1 MSEEI
6 KTAETTATVTEAPAT
21 LRAVLGEKVGM
32 TQVFD
37 EAGTVHSVTVV
48 KINPCRVVNVRTQE
62 RDGYTAVCLG
72 YGEKNPKKLNKATA
86 GQYKSGKVTPALHL
100 KEYRISSVDGYEAG
114 QAVTLAS
121 RFNVG
126 DFVDVQGLTKGR
138 GFAGAMKRHGFHGL
152 PGSHGASDKERSPGS
167 LASQRSL
174 GRVIPGQRMA
184 GHMGQRTVTMSKMK
198 VVRVNPE
205 TGCIYINGS
214 VPGCKGTIVSV
225 LESSKLNKKA

>member
-6 KTAETTATVTEAPAT
+6 KNTEVAAVKEAPAT
-21 LRAVLGEKVGM
+21 LRAILGEKLGM
-32 TQVFD
+32 TQIFD

-48 KINPCRVVNVRTQE
+48 KVNPCKVVNVRTQE

-72 YGEKNPKKLNKATA
+72 YGDKNPKKLNKATA
-86 GQYKSGKVTPALHL
+86 GQYKKINVAPALHL
-100 KEYRISSVDGYEAG
+100 KEYRIASVDGYEIG
-114 QAVTLAS
+114 QSVTLAP
-121 RFNVG
+121 RFQVG

-198 VVRVNPE
+198 VVRVSDDN
-205 TGCIYINGS
+205 GCIYINGS

-225 LESSKLNKKA
+225 LETSKSRKKA